1 MADEGERGLRK
12 LGYAQDLLR
21 EMGGF
26 SSFAVSFSII
36 SVLTGCITTYGD
48 ALGPGG
54 PAGVGIGWPLV
65 SIGTLCVA
73 IAMAELSSAFP
84 TAGALYH
91 WSSLLGGPGFGW
103 LTAIMNLVG
112 QIAIVGAI
120 DLGCAQELSG
130 MLGLTG
136 TRAPNVVF
144 LLVLAS
150 HVVLNALRVK
160 VVARLNDLSATVHIL
175 GVVVVVAALVSVG
188 KVQPVSYLFH
198 TGFTNRADGN
208 YTLGFANALI
218 LSMYTFTGYD
228 ASAHLSEE
236 TKNPERK
243 APWGIVLSV
252 AVSAVAGYAL
262 LVGITLAI
270 TDLPSA
276 AGSEHPALFILERAL
291 GNLGG
296 RCVMALA
303 VLAMWFCGLSSLT
316 SASRTLWAFARDGGL
331 PFSHALAHV
340 HVRFRTP
347 VRAILTLATTSALL
361 VLGAQTLS
369 TTALIIV
376 AQVATMGLYVSY
388 GIPIALGAV
397 ARSQNRWV
405 KRGPW
410 NVGRAGGALSWIAV
424 VWVAVVIAVCMLPPH
439 VQAGRLLG
447 ATLVVVFAIWM
458 LWVRRRFKGPEV
470 TLEMFQRS

>member
-1 MADEGERGLRK
+1 MENDEGVLRK

-65 SIGTLCVA
+65 SFGTLAVA
-73 IAMAELSSAFP
+73 VAMAELASAFP

-91 WSSLLGGPGFGW
+91 WSSLLGGPGWGW
-103 LTAIMNLVG
+103 FTAIMNLVG
-112 QIAIVGAI
+112 QVAIVGAI
-120 DLGCAQELSG
+120 DLGCAKELSG

-136 TRAPNVVF
+136 DRAASAVF

-150 HVVLNALRVK
+150 HVALNALRVR

-175 GVVVVVAALVSVG
+175 GVVVVVAALVTIG
-188 KVQPVSYLFH
+188 KVQPFSFLFQ
-198 TGFTNRADGN
+198 TGFTTRTDGS
-208 YTLGFANALI
+208 YGLGFANALI

-236 TKNPERK
+236 TKHPERK

-262 LVGITLAI
+262 LLGLTLAI
-270 TDLPSA
+270 ANLPQTA
-276 AGSEHPALFILERAL
+276 ADEHPALFILQRAL
-291 GNLGG
+291 GSLGG
-296 RCVMALA
+296 RSVMALA
-303 VLAMWFCGLSSLT
+303 IVAMWFCGLSSLT
-316 SASRTLWAFARDGGL
+316 SASRTLWAFSRDGGL
-331 PFSHALAHV
+331 PLSTFLAHV
-340 HVRFRTP
+340 HTKFRTP
-347 VRAILTLATTSALL
+347 VRAIVALALAAALL
-361 VLGAQTLS
+361 VLGTQVFS
-369 TTALIIV
+369 SGALLVV

-388 GIPIALGAV
+388 GIPIGLGAI
-397 ARSQNRWV
+397 ARQQRRWV
-405 KRGPW
+405 KLGPW
-410 NVGRAGGALSWIAV
+410 NVGRAGVPLAWFSVAWVFGVLAVCTLPPNVLAGKLLAIALVVISAIWL
-424 VWVAVVIAVCMLPPH
+424 VWVR
-439 VQAGRLLG
+439 GR
-447 ATLVVVFAIWM
+447 FQ
-458 LWVRRRFKGPEV
+458 GPKV
-470 TLEMFQRS
+470 SLETFQR